1 MRNDRHRT
9 EKWRRNNEDD
19 SAGEKEPVKSPFHW
33 PRMLGIGL
41 VCFSPLGRGYLTG
54 TISSETTFNRDD
66 VRSGMPRFET
76 PEALAAN
83 QKIVEFVRYHAEEK
97 SCTPAQFALAWIMAQ
112 RPWIVPIPGTTKL
125 SRLEE
130 NLAADEIAFTEE
142 ELRRINDELDRI
154 QIVGARY
161 NPQQESLVEKS
172 EMEEENAV
180 HEAGYFGTECFEDMY
195 GMYGIR
201 GRIQGAAQ
209 LDDR

>member
-1 MRNDRHRT
+1 
-9 EKWRRNNEDD
+9 
-19 SAGEKEPVKSPFHW
+19 
-33 PRMLGIGL
+33 
-41 VCFSPLGRGYLTG
+41 
-54 TISSETTFNRDD
+54 
-66 VRSGMPRFET
+66 
-76 PEALAAN
+76 
-83 QKIVEFVRYHAEEK
+83 
-97 SCTPAQFALAWIMAQ
+97 MAQ

-180 HEAGYFGTECFEDMY
+180 HEAG
-195 GMYGIR
+195 
-201 GRIQGAAQ
+201 
-209 LDDR
+209 

>member
-76 PEALAAN
+76 PEALAVN

-180 HEAGYFGTECFEDMY
+180 HEAG
-195 GMYGIR
+195 
-201 GRIQGAAQ
+201 
-209 LDDR
+209 

>member
-1 MRNDRHRT
+1 
-9 EKWRRNNEDD
+9 
-19 SAGEKEPVKSPFHW
+19 
-33 PRMLGIGL
+33 MLGIGL

-112 RPWIVPIPGTTKL
+112 RPGTTKL

-180 HEAGYFGTECFEDMY
+180 HEAG
-195 GMYGIR
+195 
-201 GRIQGAAQ
+201 
-209 LDDR
+209 